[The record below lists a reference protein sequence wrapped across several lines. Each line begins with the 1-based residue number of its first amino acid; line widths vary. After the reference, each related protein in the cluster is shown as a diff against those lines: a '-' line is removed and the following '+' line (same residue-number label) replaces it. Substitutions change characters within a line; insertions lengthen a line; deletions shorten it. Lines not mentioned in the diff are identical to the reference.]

1 MSDVVLRYKSVI
13 EVELLGAGT
22 SVCWYLWCP
31 AALGGMEHLTQPCPA
46 AFFTKHHCKGELLEM
61 SGEK

>member
-46 AFFTKHHCKGELLEM
+46 VY
-61 SGEK
+61 